1 MAGKTDSYAY
11 PGTDVL
17 RNRLGITDGKE
28 LDRRERLITRA
39 RGNEAARMDFPLT
52 PDGYRALHKH
62 LFQDLYEWAG
72 QDRTVNIGKQG
83 SLFAHAPYIANGLN
97 AVFKELGEKNTF
109 RGLNREEFFDRLGHH
124 MNELNAVHPFREG
137 NGRTMRLH
145 AAQIAREAGH
155 PIRIASIDERAW
167 MDGSR
172 HGFTTG
178 DHRAL
183 SAALSAAAVRRDLG
197 PEART
202 GPGGIAFL
210 PPRDPPAG
218 QRYRMTLNKVRE
230 ELEKHL
236 PVARAEAADRV
247 SKLTKAGAPTEEI
260 AKARTELAYVRHA
273 KGPVYQSHLLS
284 YVGSR
289 EVEAVITP
297 KQTPLERVR
306 EIGAA
311 LAVQINMQ
319 QGAQLQRAIRALERP
334 ILPPGHSPMHERLAA
349 AFLKNTAEKNAAD
362 PRLAP
367 AQAIVDA
374 AMQAARSRGD
384 NARAIDATGE
394 STRKAVAAVIRSG
407 EPLDANAPEFS
418 GRGRAQQQTSSPTKD
433 KGRGR

>member
-1 MAGKTDSYAY
+1 M
-11 PGTDVL
+11 
-17 RNRLGITDGKE
+17 
-28 LDRRERLITRA
+28 ITRA

-97 AVFKELGEKNTF
+97 AVFKELGEKNDF
-109 RGLNREEFFDRLGHH
+109 RGLSREEFFDRLGHH

-183 SAALSAAAVRRDLG
+183 SAVLSAAAVRRDLG

-236 PVARAEAADRV
+236 PVARAEAADRLG
-247 SKLTKAGAPTEEI
+247 KLMKAGAPADEI

-289 EVEAVITP
+289 EVEAVISP

-334 ILPPGHSPMHERLAA
+334 ILPPGHSPMHERMAA
-349 AFLKNTAEKNAAD
+349 AFLKNTPAKNAAD

-367 AQAIVDA
+367 AQAIVA
-374 AMQAARSRGD
+374 SPQGLFARQRFLGHKR
-384 NARAIDATGE
+384 NMGYATRFNRAIG
-394 STRKAVAAVIRSG
+394 SLSG
-407 EPLDANAPEFS
+407 WN
-418 GRGRAQQQTSSPTKD
+418 SPA
-433 KGRGR
+433 GSRLACSQR